1 MHVEKIELNDQNLTV
16 CQPAKKDEL
25 PSETIVYYHGIGGE
39 GVDELPLAY
48 QLVSQGYRVILPDA
62 YLHSQ
67 TDRVKRA
74 KQNRRFFEII
84 DVTSQRLPLIYDW
97 LKDQTGEDTPILH
110 VGGTSM
116 GGIITAM
123 SLTQYPFIK
132 RAALLMGTARLT
144 DFYHHITAGIKN
156 SEFPLSDTEEQQL
169 LSYLATRDLSQNIHA
184 LNDRDLFIWHGEAD
198 DYVPFGLTDQFAKDL
213 TESDH
218 YQGRLTYIKE
228 PNQGHKVSRLA
239 KETCCE
245 FFKSKGK

>member
-1 MHVEKIELNDQNLTV
+1 MHVEKIDLNDQSLTV
-16 CQPAKKDEL
+16 CQPATNDEP

-39 GVDELPLAY
+39 GIDELPLAY
-48 QLVSQGYRVILPDA
+48 QLVNQGYRVILPDA
-62 YLHSQ
+62 YLHSNH
-67 TDRVKRA
+67 DRVARE
-74 KQNRRFFEII
+74 KQNRHFFEII

-97 LKDQTGEDTPILH
+97 LKDQTKEDTPTLH

-132 RAALLMGTARLT
+132 RAAILMGTAKLI
-144 DFYHHITAGIKN
+144 DFYHYITADLKK
-156 SEFPLSDTEEQQL
+156 SEFPLSDSEERQL
-169 LSYLATRDLSQNIHA
+169 LSYLATRDLSQNIDA

-213 TESDH
+213 TNSKH

-239 KETCCE
+239 KETCCV
-245 FFKSKGK
+245 FFKS